1 MGVVSYLSLLQ
12 SSDSFPEF
20 LSLPGVSA
28 FPLLLPIGHSATYQT
43 IQKVLEKVFI
53 ETADALLRSAQEI
66 ILKGRP
72 LDTALKSSLEE

>member
-28 FPLLLPIGHSATYQT
+28 FPLLLPIGHSAT
-43 IQKVLEKVFI
+43 
-53 ETADALLRSAQEI
+53 
-66 ILKGRP
+66 
-72 LDTALKSSLEE
+72 